1 MHSRLCSCTVPK
13 QGVVNFFALKKII
26 YGVLCEAAHICA
38 LYVGQMRVHFFMKT
52 KLDSISFLQPG
63 RGSRE
68 IRMLAPWGMSLRKDP
83 KGDTC
88 AGEVREVYHV
98 LQVCDNEL
106 N

>member
-1 MHSRLCSCTVPK
+1 MDVAIPSSSAEPGAALLCAAAFCSCTVPK

-63 RGSRE
+63 GESRE
-68 IRMLAPWGMSLRKDP
+68 IRMLAP
-83 KGDTC
+83 
-88 AGEVREVYHV
+88 
-98 LQVCDNEL
+98 
-106 N
+106 